1 MINPQGFPDPWDGMG
16 WRRGAGGSSVLSNLL
31 HGGSKRVRQRVIN
44 TKIRSPRGG
53 HYHLTPRTKTYNEHC
68 EFPIFPFFP
77 ICCDSW
83 QESEVHRW
91 C

>member
-1 MINPQGFPDPWDGMG
+1 MEE
-16 WRRGAGGSSVLSNLL
+16 GAGGSSVLSNLL

-68 EFPIFPFFP
+68 EFPNFPSVVIPGKRARFLGGV
-77 ICCDSW
+77 
-83 QESEVHRW
+83 E
-91 C
+91 